1 MNFFISSA
9 STSVQEFQTDL
20 HLKGRTEIIDFCAYW
35 FVFPTRSSIKLSVKS
50 RLKKNI
56 GLAPSGSSI
65 LIPACSLN
73 GKSLM
78 LGFHISKGLHRFRLK
93 SQHLVDRY
101 SHWINYY

>member
-20 HLKGRTEIIDFCAYW
+20 RLKGRTELIDFCAYW
-35 FVFPTRSSIKLSVKS
+35 FVFARRASTKLSAKS

-56 GLAPSGSSI
+56 GLAPSGTSI
-65 LIPACSLN
+65 LIPDCPLN

-78 LGFHISKGLHRFRLK
+78 LGGSFFQGS
-93 SQHLVDRY
+93 
-101 SHWINYY
+101 